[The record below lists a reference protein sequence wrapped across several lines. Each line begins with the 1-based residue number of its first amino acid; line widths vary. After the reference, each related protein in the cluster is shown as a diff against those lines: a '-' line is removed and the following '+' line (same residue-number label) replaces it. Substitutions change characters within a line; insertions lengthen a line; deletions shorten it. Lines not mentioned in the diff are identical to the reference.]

1 MEEEER
7 QQVIAELNEAEQRL
21 ADELKDELNGD

>member
-21 ADELKDELNGD
+21 ADELEDELNGD